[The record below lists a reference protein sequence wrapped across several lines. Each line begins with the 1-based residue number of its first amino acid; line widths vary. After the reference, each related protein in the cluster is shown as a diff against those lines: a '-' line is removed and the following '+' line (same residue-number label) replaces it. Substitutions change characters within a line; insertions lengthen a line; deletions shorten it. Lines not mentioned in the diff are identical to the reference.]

1 MCRNQNSAS
10 PIWSEICWFQNI
22 PPSGSLLTP
31 SMAPPLVGSIVAHLD
46 QISPLCPGPPVPT
59 LVPHSLSSPQQPPE
73 RGLQGSHRSQDKK
86 PKSSLQPAPSA
97 PRPHL
102 PLTHCSR
109 PPCCSSNTTGTVLS
123 QDLCTCWLPLP
134 GMLFPQIFSQLLLI
148 LPKHHL
154 LR

>member
-59 LVPHSLSSPQQPPE
+59 LVPHSLSSLQQPPE

-97 PRPHL
+97 PA
-102 PLTHCSR
+102 LTSPSLTAPATR
-109 PPCCSSNTTGTVLS
+109 AS
-123 QDLCTCWLPLP
+123 
-134 GMLFPQIFSQLLLI
+134 LLLLQHNRHGPVSGPLHMLVASAWNAI
-148 LPKHHL
+148 PPNL
-154 LR
+154 LTASFDST